1 MFITSVL
8 RHTGQ
13 DNILLE
19 RFNIRLA
26 ICYFFFFLSFFS
38 YSVIVQMV
46 DHQREDTEKSAKTI
60 SGREL
65 SWRQL
70 CGVGRVNE
78 HAAKVLSFFIP
89 MHTNVIVLVAIFLP
103 LLTYALI
110 EYFGVA

>member
-1 MFITSVL
+1 
-8 RHTGQ
+8 
-13 DNILLE
+13 
-19 RFNIRLA
+19 
-26 ICYFFFFLSFFS
+26 
-38 YSVIVQMV
+38 MV
-46 DHQREDTEKSAKTI
+46 DHQREDTEKNAKTI